1 MYLFKVPLYKVVIRF
16 SFCCRSKGGSVAA
29 KIMSK
34 MGYKMGQGLG
44 KKEQGMS
51 TALQVEK
58 TGKRAGKII
67 HERDIPKGGNIHSVL
82 EEYCRFLNA
91 HNLLSR

>member
-1 MYLFKVPLYKVVIRF
+1 
-16 SFCCRSKGGSVAA
+16 
-29 KIMSK
+29 MSK
-34 MGYKMGQGLG
+34 MGYKQGQGLG

-67 HERDIPKGGNIHSVL
+67 HERDIPKGQ
-82 EEYCRFLNA
+82 
-91 HNLLSR
+91 

>member
-1 MYLFKVPLYKVVIRF
+1 MCTRI
-16 SFCCRSKGGSVAA
+16 SFYSRSKGGSVAA

-67 HERDIPKGGNIHSVL
+67 HERDIPKGENS
-82 EEYCRFLNA
+82 RDA
-91 HNLLSR
+91 HNSLYFHCPCKYGTTVLKRQPVLTF

>member
-1 MYLFKVPLYKVVIRF
+1 MFF
-16 SFCCRSKGGSVAA
+16 RSKGGSVAA

-67 HERDIPKGGNIHSVL
+67 HEKDIPKGLYNFPPVVSALGNIKSIV
-82 EEYCRFLNA
+82 
-91 HNLLSR
+91 SSPSS